1 MELTLSP
8 TLADDEIIVF
18 GAMLKA
24 NNYFNGNPQAKSGI
38 TPPKPRA

>member
-1 MELTLSP
+1 MELRLSQ

-18 GAMLKA
+18 GTMLKE

-38 TPPKPRA
+38 TPPNPRA